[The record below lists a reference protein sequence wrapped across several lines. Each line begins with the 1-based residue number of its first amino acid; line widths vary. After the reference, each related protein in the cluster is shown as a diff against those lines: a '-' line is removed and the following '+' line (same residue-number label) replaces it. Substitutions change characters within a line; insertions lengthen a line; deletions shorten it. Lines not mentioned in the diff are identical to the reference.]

1 MTKKLEDLYTPD
13 SLHEGLLDKFDHY
26 MDHKDDKKAAWRK
39 KVVTK
44 FAYGSPVVD
53 SFRKINW
60 KKALTGAAIG
70 SVAAGPVGTFIGSF
84 IGSKMKKDGKWI

>member
-1 MTKKLEDLYTPD
+1 MAKKLEDLYTPD

-53 SFRKINW
+53 S
-60 KKALTGAAIG
+60 L
-70 SVAAGPVGTFIGSF
+70 P
-84 IGSKMKKDGKWI
+84 